1 MRKYVIFSSDELDL
15 LLNNKPVINNKTN
28 TIYVSKDLYEK
39 ITNNNFDYTGA
50 DLSHGTDFAE

>member
-15 LLNNKPVINNKTN
+15 LANNKPVINNKTN

-39 ITNNNFDYTGA
+39 IMNDNFDYIGI